1 MRIATIGH
9 AVFAAVFIAIGVQG
23 VKTAQFTAV
32 WQPVPAGVPARE
44 ALACTCAFL
53 SLGAGVALLL
63 RWTQALAARVLLAAL
78 ILWLLAWRVRA
89 LFLASLIA
97 GTWSFA
103 DTLVMIAGA
112 WVLFAWFAT
121 DWDRRHLA
129 FAVGTRGVRI
139 ARVLYGVGLL
149 PFGYAHFANVKG
161 TASLVPAWLPWHVGF
176 AYATGAAFVVAG
188 IAIIAGRFA
197 RWAAALS
204 ALQMGLFGLIV
215 WVPILARGSA
225 NAFQWMEFWTTVT
238 LTAAGWVVAE
248 SWQRS
253 RVETRH

>member
-1 MRIATIGH
+1 MRIISAGH
-9 AVFAAVFIAIGVQG
+9 AAFAAVFIAIGIQG

-32 WQPVPAGVPARE
+32 WQPVPAGIPARE

-53 SLGAGVALLL
+53 SLGVGVALLF

-78 ILWLLAWRVRA
+78 VLWLLVWRVRA

-103 DTLVMIAGA
+103 NSLVMTAGA
-112 WVLFAWFAT
+112 WVLVAWFAT

-129 FAVGTRGVRI
+129 FAAGDRGVRI
-139 ARVLYGVGLL
+139 ARVLYGIGLL
-149 PFGYAHFANVKG
+149 PFGYAHFANLKG
-161 TASLVPAWLPWHVGF
+161 TASLIPVWLPWHVAF
-176 AYATGAAFVVAG
+176 AYLTGAAFVIAG
-188 IAIIAGRFA
+188 IAIIVNVFA

-215 WVPILARGSA
+215 WVPVLARGSA
-225 NAFQWMEFWTTVT
+225 NAFQRMEFWTTVT
-238 LTAAGWVVAE
+238 LTAAGWVLADSYKHE
-248 SWQRS
+248 HR
-253 RVETRH
+253 